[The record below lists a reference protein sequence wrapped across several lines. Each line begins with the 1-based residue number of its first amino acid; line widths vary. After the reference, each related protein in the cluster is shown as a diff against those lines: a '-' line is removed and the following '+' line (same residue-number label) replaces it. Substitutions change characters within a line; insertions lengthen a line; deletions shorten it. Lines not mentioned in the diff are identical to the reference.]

1 MHPLVSLVKEKEV
14 LLPCEHPVLTE
25 NNGRVYAQACG
36 KCRMCMEKKAQIWR
50 IRLKQE
56 CEDNRFCIFFTLT
69 YDNINVPFFQPA
81 KNFDGYVLDGAQG
94 YQFKGDDFVS
104 YSKRLSVPYKDCGNV
119 LPVVTNFD
127 VCNSFAVVSRTD
139 VQKFL
144 KRFRWHLQHL
154 LTKHYKLKFYD
165 QLFHWTRQLGYDGTM
180 RFEDWLS
187 DLDDDT
193 YTIYSEV
200 YQYYKNK
207 YEKEKEQA
215 KQVTRYFIC
224 SEYTPSTFR
233 PHYHGLFWFEN
244 EKAYQFAFRCIRKAW
259 TLCHQRNIDV
269 QPVTGNAYA
278 YVAKYVTGNLNLPKV
293 LRVKSTRTF
302 CLASKG
308 PAIGYKSFSSE
319 RVREMYNQRNI
330 FRSIETV
337 TKQGKQVNVY
347 VVSPSVVSRYF
358 PKCYQYSQV
367 SSAHKFRVYTRFIK
381 IRKDGNVEKID
392 VPASLACLQWYK
404 ENTHLYPRRTVDEL
418 GDSMNAETPWFH
430 SADINAARACLRW
443 CIKYDCH
450 PNHYIAM
457 LDWFHNEYAQYNLY
471 QQYRYME
478 RLQRVARY
486 RADEYYSKDIDVR
499 LDDVKI
505 CIDFTFLACLPFYLQ
520 DAINRPDLCSIAESY
535 GIHISNF
542 YYQGLLSRDKVNKY
556 YEYNQKH
563 FADYRQKVYDRL
575 ILADK
580 TKKANSSVLE
590 EVY

>member
-25 NNGRVYAQACG
+25 NNGRVYAHACG

-81 KNFDGYVLDGAQG
+81 KDAACYVLDGAQG

-104 YSKRLSVPYKDCGNV
+104 YSKRLSVPYKDCGDV
-119 LPVVTNFD
+119 LPIVTNFD

-165 QLFHWTRQLGYDGTM
+165 QIFHWTRQLGYDGTVK
-180 RFEDWLS
+180 FEDWLS

-193 YTIYSEV
+193 YTIYNEV

-269 QPVTGNAYA
+269 QSVTGNAYA

-293 LRVKSTRTF
+293 LQAKSTRTF

-308 PAIGYKSFSSE
+308 PAVGYKSFDDKK
-319 RVREMYNQRNI
+319 VLEMFNRGHI
-330 FRSIETV
+330 FRSYESV
-337 TKQGKQVNVY
+337 TRDGRQTF
-347 VVSPSVVSRYF
+347 VSPVPSSAVGRFF
-358 PKCYQYSQV
+358 PKCFQYSTLSGV
-367 SSAHKFRVYTRFIK
+367 DKFRVYTRFIK
-381 IRKDGNVEKID
+381 LKNRDGIERID
-392 VPASLACLQWYK
+392 IPASLACFDWYQK
-404 ENTHLYPRRTVDEL
+404 NTRLYPTTYVDCY
-418 GDSMNAETPWFH
+418 GDTHTRDDCWFH
-430 SADINAARACLRW
+430 QADVAAARACLNW
-443 CIKYDCH
+443 CVKYECH
-450 PNHYIAM
+450 PNHYLYM
-457 LDWFHNEYAQYNLY
+457 LDWFWTQYAQLQLFQQCQFLEKLNDVITYDGISIPNYDY
-471 QQYRYME
+471 Q
-478 RLQRVARY
+478 LS
-486 RADEYYSKDIDVR
+486 ADYS
-499 LDDVKI
+499 
-505 CIDFTFLACLPFYLQ
+505 FLATLPFRKEDAVNNHEINVILESHDLSVDLFYDHNNELLDREYL
-520 DAINRPDLCSIAESY
+520 APYFEYNRPHFRKYL
-535 GIHISNF
+535 
-542 YYQGLLSRDKVNKY
+542 DKVRNDNLQSLKSS
-556 YEYNQKH
+556 
-563 FADYRQKVYDRL
+563 
-575 ILADK
+575 
-580 TKKANSSVLE
+580 KANKQIDYLV
-590 EVY
+590 